1 MNAETRLPPL
11 LNGGLDVVFV
21 GTEPGAD
28 SLRLRC
34 YYANPGNSFYA
45 DLATTGFTP
54 ARLAPGEF
62 RRLLDFGI
70 GLDDV
75 YSEPEALRQRIERA
89 APRAVCFN
97 SKAALTRFSGRRIPS
112 GEWRG
117 EGAARYAHLAEI
129 TWAVDDS
136 SGEARG
142 YRRLRLDGLQEL
154 RTRILSMGS
163 PPSA

>member
-1 MNAETRLPPL
+1 MNNGGHLPPL
-11 LNGGLDVVFV
+11 LTGGLDVVFV

-28 SLRLRC
+28 SLRLGC

-45 DLATTGFTP
+45 NLATTGFTP
-54 ARLAPGEF
+54 TQLAPVEF
-62 RRLLDFGI
+62 RRLLDFGV

-75 YSEPEALRQRIERA
+75 YFEPEVLRERIERVS
-89 APRAVCFN
+89 PRAVCFN
-97 SKAALTRFSGRRIPS
+97 SKAALTRFSGRRLPS

-142 YRRLRLDGLQEL
+142 YRQLRLDGLREL
-154 RTRILSMGS
+154 RAHIEETE
-163 PPSA
+163 